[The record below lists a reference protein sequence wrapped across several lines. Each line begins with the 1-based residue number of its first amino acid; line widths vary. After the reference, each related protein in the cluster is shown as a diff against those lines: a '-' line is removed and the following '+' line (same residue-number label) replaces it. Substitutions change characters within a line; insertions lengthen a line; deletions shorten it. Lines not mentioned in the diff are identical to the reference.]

1 MAELYETEVGYITWM
16 TKLET
21 CQEPVGIGGVG
32 CSQLGRWGHA
42 NLVMELG
49 YLSLL
54 KVMNIVIHTSKSK
67 VYASPIHSS
76 LGG

>member
-32 CSQLGRWGHA
+32 CSQLGG
-42 NLVMELG
+42 VMQTL
-49 YLSLL
+49 
-54 KVMNIVIHTSKSK
+54 
-67 VYASPIHSS
+67 
-76 LGG
+76 

>member
-1 MAELYETEVGYITWM
+1 MDDQTGNLPGTSGYWW
-16 TKLET
+16 
-21 CQEPVGIGGVG
+21 GGVFTI
-32 CSQLGRWGHA
+32 RWGYA

-76 LGG
+76 